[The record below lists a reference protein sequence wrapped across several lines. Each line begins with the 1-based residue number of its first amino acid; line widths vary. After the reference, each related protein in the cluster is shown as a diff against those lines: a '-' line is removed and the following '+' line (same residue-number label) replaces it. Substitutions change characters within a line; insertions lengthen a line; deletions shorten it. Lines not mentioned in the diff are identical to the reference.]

1 MARRG
6 VTLASKLVRSDVRA
20 KWIENVRVIIWAVL
34 LALVFRS
41 CAFEP
46 YRVPTG
52 SMIPNILIGDYIF
65 VSKFAYGYSRYSFP
79 FSPGIVPAERIF
91 ADLPQRGDIIVFRL
105 PTDTDQIYVKRL
117 VGLPGD
123 QVQVR
128 GGTLYVNGTVVERT
142 LTEPYSIPFGRDR
155 LDVPQYVEHLP
166 HGQSDASSND
176 SGNHSGNDSGNRSGG
191 QAVYRVIE
199 QSGSGGFADNTEVYI
214 VPDGYFFAMGDN
226 RDASQDSRFQ
236 REVGFIPYENLIGKA
251 VMILISIDNEGWGLR
266 WGRTFFTPD

>member
-1 MARRG
+1 M
-6 VTLASKLVRSDVRA
+6 ASKLVSSDVRA
-20 KWIENVRVIIWAVL
+20 KWIENARVIIWAVL

-79 FSPGIVPAERIF
+79 FSPGIVPEERIF
-91 ADLPQRGDIIVFRL
+91 ADLPERGDIIVFRL

-142 LTEPYSIPFGRDR
+142 LTEPYSIPFGRDH

-166 HGQSDASSND
+166 HGQSDASSNQ
-176 SGNHSGNDSGNRSGG
+176 SGE

-214 VPDGYFFAMGDN
+214 VPEGHFFAMGDN

-236 REVGFIPYENLIGKA
+236 REVGFIPYENLIGKS